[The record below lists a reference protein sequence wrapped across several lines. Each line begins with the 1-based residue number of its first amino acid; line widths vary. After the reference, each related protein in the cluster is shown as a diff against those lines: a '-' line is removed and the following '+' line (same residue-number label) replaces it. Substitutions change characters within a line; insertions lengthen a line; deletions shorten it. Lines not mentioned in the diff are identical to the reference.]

1 MTDAMLEVVL
11 RRDRVVVV
19 VALAVITALAW
30 AYVLWIAADMDM
42 GGMQMSGFRMIPAGV
57 GLMAPALAPWHWF
70 EFPLVLLM
78 WIVMMVGMM
87 TPSAAP
93 IILIYARVGRLSATQ
108 GTPFASTGWF
118 VAGYLLVW
126 SGFALAATAA
136 QWTLERTN
144 LLDARMAGNSR
155 ILGAIV
161 LISAGV
167 YQWTSLKER
176 CLGQCHA
183 PLAFIQRQGG
193 FRRDVRGA
201 LLLGLKHGAYC
212 LGCCWTLMALLF
224 AGGVMNLLWIATIAI
239 LVLVEKVL
247 PTRWQISR
255 ISGLGLMAIG
265 GWLLLRSAMWL

>member
-1 MTDAMLEVVL
+1 MIDAMLEVVL
-11 RRDRVVVV
+11 RRDRIVVV

-42 GGMQMSGFRMIPAGV
+42 GGMEMSGFRMIPAGF
-57 GLMAPALAPWHWF
+57 GFMAPALAPWRWF
-70 EFPLVLLM
+70 EFVLVLIM

-93 IILIYARVGRLSATQ
+93 MILIYARIGRLGATQ

-118 VAGYLLVW
+118 LGGYLVVW

-161 LISAGV
+161 LISAGL

-176 CLGQCHA
+176 CLRQCQA

-212 LGCCWTLMALLF
+212 LGCCGILMALLF
-224 AGGVMNLLWIATIAI
+224 VGGVMNLLWIAAIAI
-239 LVLVEKVL
+239 LVLAEKVL
-247 PTRWQISR
+247 PPGWQISR
-255 ISGLGLMAIG
+255 ISGLGFVASG
-265 GWLLLRSAMWL
+265 SWLLLRSPM

>member
-1 MTDAMLEVVL
+1 MIDAMLEVVL
-11 RRDRVVVV
+11 RRDRIVVV
-19 VALAVITALAW
+19 VALAAITALAW
-30 AYVLWIAADMDM
+30 GYVLWIGADMDM
-42 GGMQMSGFRMIPAGV
+42 GGMEMSGFRMIPAGF
-57 GLMAPALAPWHWF
+57 GFMAPALAPWRWF
-70 EFPLVLLM
+70 EFVLVLIM

-93 IILIYARVGRLSATQ
+93 MILIYARIGRLGATQ
-108 GTPFASTGWF
+108 GTPFASSSWF
-118 VAGYLLVW
+118 LGGYLLVW

-136 QWTLERTN
+136 QWTLERTD

-176 CLGQCHA
+176 CLRQCQA

-212 LGCCWTLMALLF
+212 LGCCGILMALLF
-224 AGGVMNLLWIATIAI
+224 VGGVMNLLWIAAITI
-239 LVLVEKVL
+239 LVLAEKVL
-247 PTRWQISR
+247 PPGWPISR
-255 ISGLGLMAIG
+255 ISGLGFVASG
-265 GWLLLRSAMWL
+265 SWLLLRSPM